1 MLVQATLSH
10 LLSYSPP
17 QHNTLALPSSSIQPT
32 MPSTVSASDM
42 HRRHEQRLAKQKEQ
56 LNANSMP
63 QKHDSQRSRQRM
75 NEIQAY
81 AEELRQQEAMAFSL
95 SENERQILLR
105 SFASVKFEFSD
116 LDGLT
121 WSPSLT
127 RRRYY
132 HNVPHYTKPYAR
144 SRMPASESAPFSVLS
159 NKEISSAHPEET
171 IRLKPSASLPS
182 ILSDGYH
189 SSFSADQVKE
199 DLEDASS
206 EETLLSTPTQSHFE
220 LPQTVETPK
229 VPSSFSIFSYDVSSS
244 KLDSRRTFIRSQSF
258 RQ

>member
-1 MLVQATLSH
+1 
-10 LLSYSPP
+10 
-17 QHNTLALPSSSIQPT
+17 
-32 MPSTVSASDM
+32 MPSTASASDI

-81 AEELRQQEAMAFSL
+81 AEELRQQEAMAFSI

-121 WSPSLT
+121 WTPSLT
-127 RRRYY
+127 RRRHYP
-132 HNVPHYTKPYAR
+132 NAPQYTKPYAR
-144 SRMPASESAPFSVLS
+144 SRMQSSESAPFAVLS

-182 ILSDGYH
+182 IMSDGYH
-189 SSFSADQVKE
+189 SSFSTDQVKKE
-199 DLEDASS
+199 DPEDVSS
-206 EETLLSTPTQSHFE
+206 EEGLLSTPTQSHFE
-220 LPQTVETPK
+220 LPQTAETQKAQPA
-229 VPSSFSIFSYDVSSS
+229 FSILSYDVPSS
-244 KLDSRRTFIRSQSF
+244 KLDSRRTFIRSQPF

>member
-1 MLVQATLSH
+1 
-10 LLSYSPP
+10 
-17 QHNTLALPSSSIQPT
+17 
-32 MPSTVSASDM
+32 MPSTASASDI
-42 HRRHEQRLAKQKEQ
+42 HRRHEQRLVKQKEQ
-56 LNANSMP
+56 LVANSMP

-81 AEELRQQEAMAFSL
+81 AEELRQQEAMAFSM

-116 LDGLT
+116 LDGQT

-127 RRRYY
+127 RRRHYPNAPY
-132 HNVPHYTKPYAR
+132 YTKPFAR
-144 SRMPASESAPFSVLS
+144 SRMHSSESAPFVVLS
-159 NKEISSAHPEET
+159 NKEISSSHPEET
-171 IRLKPSASLPS
+171 IRLKPSMSLPS
-182 ILSDGYH
+182 IMSDGNR
-189 SSFSADQVKE
+189 SSLSADQVRKE
-199 DLEDASS
+199 EPEEISP

-229 VPSSFSIFSYDVSSS
+229 APSTFSIFSYDVPSSR
-244 KLDSRRTFIRSQSF
+244 LDSRRTFVRSQSF

>member
-1 MLVQATLSH
+1 
-10 LLSYSPP
+10 
-17 QHNTLALPSSSIQPT
+17 
-32 MPSTVSASDM
+32 MPSTASVSDI

-56 LNANSMP
+56 LNVNSMP

-81 AEELRQQEAMAFSL
+81 AEELRQQEAMAFSM

-121 WSPSLT
+121 WSPALT

-132 HNVPHYTKPYAR
+132 PNAPHCTKPYSR
-144 SRMPASESAPFSVLS
+144 SRAQSSESAPFTVLS
-159 NKEISSAHPEET
+159 NKEISLSHPEET
-171 IRLKPSASLPS
+171 IRLKSSVSLPT
-182 ILSDGYH
+182 IMADGYH
-189 SSFSADQVKE
+189 SSFSADQVKKE
-199 DLEDASS
+199 DPEDVPS
-206 EETLLSTPTQSHFE
+206 EESLLSTPTQSHFD

-229 VPSSFSIFSYDVSSS
+229 APSAFSIFSYDVPSS
-244 KLDSRRTFIRSQSF
+244 KFDSRRTFSRGQSF

>member
-1 MLVQATLSH
+1 
-10 LLSYSPP
+10 
-17 QHNTLALPSSSIQPT
+17 
-32 MPSTVSASDM
+32 MPSTASASEI

-56 LNANSMP
+56 LTANSMP

-81 AEELRQQEAMAFSL
+81 AEELRQQEAMAFSM

-121 WSPSLT
+121 WSPSLA

-132 HNVPHYTKPYAR
+132 PNVPHHAKPYAR
-144 SRMPASESAPFSVLS
+144 SRIQSSESVPFSVLS
-159 NKEISSAHPEET
+159 NKELSPSRPEET
-171 IRLKPSASLPS
+171 VRIKSSTSLPS
-182 ILSDGYH
+182 IMADGYH
-189 SSFSADQVKE
+189 SPFSGDQVKKE
-199 DLEDASS
+199 DPEDIPSDES
-206 EETLLSTPTQSHFE
+206 LLSTPTQSHFD

-229 VPSSFSIFSYDVSSS
+229 QPSTFSIFAYDVSPS
-244 KLDSRRTFIRSQSF
+244 KHGSRRSFVRSQSF

>member
-1 MLVQATLSH
+1 
-10 LLSYSPP
+10 
-17 QHNTLALPSSSIQPT
+17 
-32 MPSTVSASDM
+32 
-42 HRRHEQRLAKQKEQ
+42 
-56 LNANSMP
+56 MP

-81 AEELRQQEAMAFSL
+81 AEELRQQEAMAFSM

-132 HNVPHYTKPYAR
+132 PNAPQYTRPYAR
-144 SRMPASESAPFSVLS
+144 SRMQSSESVPFAVLS
-159 NKEISSAHPEET
+159 NKDISSPHPEET
-171 IRLKPSASLPS
+171 IRLKPSVSLPS
-182 ILSDGYH
+182 IMSDGYH
-189 SSFSADQVKE
+189 SPFSTDQVKKE
-199 DLEDASS
+199 DHEDVSS
-206 EETLLSTPTQSHFE
+206 EESLLSTPTQSHFE
-220 LPQTVETPK
+220 LPQTVETSK
-229 VPSSFSIFSYDVSSS
+229 APSTFSVFSYDVSSS
-244 KLDSRRTFIRSQSF
+244 KLDSRRTFLHTQPF